1 MNKAKQDFVA
11 AIERKPDSPIAHL
24 NLGSIHLVQKD
35 LSNALIS
42 LNEALRL
49 DEKFVRALYVR
60 SQIYVKQDK
69 VKLALNDL
77 ISASNLAP
85 KNREILRLIK
95 RLRAGE

>member
-49 DEKFVRALYVR
+49 DEKFVRALYLR
-60 SQIYVKQDK
+60 SQIYIKQDK
-69 VKLALNDL
+69 QKFALNDL
-77 ISASNLAP
+77 KNARKLAP
-85 KNREILRLIK
+85 NNKDILHMIERLQADK
-95 RLRAGE
+95 